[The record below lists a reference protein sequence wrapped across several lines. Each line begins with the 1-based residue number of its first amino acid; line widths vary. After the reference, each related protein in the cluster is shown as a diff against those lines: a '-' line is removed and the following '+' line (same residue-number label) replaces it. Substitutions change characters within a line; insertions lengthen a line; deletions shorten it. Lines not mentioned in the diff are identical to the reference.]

1 MAIKLADV
9 NHDQTLWG
17 DLANTTRA
25 SIYVWHSSSSKSILY
40 TTVWANVL
48 IRWWSIIS
56 KQRRVAR
63 ATSTAF
69 GSFSFSSEKAFMIIA
84 IWAISQLYIFFP
96 THNSLDVSAGGK
108 KLGVKILETREMSCL
123 LTFGSFFLFCG
134 GRVSKLSRF
143 FLAAACFTTHR
154 GLWTKH

>member
-1 MAIKLADV
+1 MAIKLANV

-63 ATSTAF
+63 ATTTAF
-69 GSFSFSSEKAFMIIA
+69 GSFSEKAFMIIA

-134 GRVSKLSRF
+134 SRVSKLSRF
-143 FLAAACFTTHR
+143 FSSSMLYDAQGTLDEA
-154 GLWTKH
+154 LSV